1 MLAIKSWSR
10 STEVIT
16 FNGYI
21 DEWWCWGR
29 LMRSG
34 KHLRVITSLK
44 TSQGT
49 GFVTVNILSC
59 FFVLKTVIG
68 TIIRT
73 NDRSVLSAE
82 TALVRIMWTKGYT
95 CWEESCAGFRL
106 CSVFSIRLPAKLMK
120 YFRNQPPVTV
130 CGHLQLFWNITQIVS
145 LPSRSLVL
153 YPIKWL
159 LHLCVPPA
167 SVFTLSPQPLLLLLS
182 LNLSPLLPFSL
193 GYH

>member
-1 MLAIKSWSR
+1 MMVLGQVD
-10 STEVIT
+10 EVREASEDDNT
-16 FNGYI
+16 PKDLTGN
-21 DEWWCWGR
+21 R
-29 LMRSG
+29 LCYRQQ
-34 KHLRVITSLK
+34 R
-44 TSQGT
+44 
-49 GFVTVNILSC
+49 ILSC

-68 TIIRT
+68 TIICT